1 MSQTRYDAQPRFR
14 RGQIFK
20 TPAGSEIALER
31 IHTHPTDADYV
42 DSVEFKVK
50 SIEYVDVVGPRAFF
64 YERPR
69 VGDKIKIYNQDLGAI
84 GWPRVRYQPT
94 INAASRVASKYKNKK
109 QVDKADGSGKTTVY
123 EYSKGQ
129 VDHRNREKAK
139 RIEKLKRQISSLRTK
154 VKSDLKS
161 VDPKTKLTALAV
173 ALMDETC
180 ERVGNDESVK
190 ERGHFGITT
199 LQAKH
204 VKINGSTATLSYKGK
219 SGVSHKK
226 TVSDAAVVKALKE
239 ALEGK
244 SGSDT
249 ILCEGDDCNVRAS
262 DVNDYLKEY
271 DITAKDIRGFRAND
285 EMVRQLEKHRKGKL
299 PEDKKERE
307 DKLKEEFEKALE
319 ATAEVV
325 GHEPSTLKNQYLVP
339 KMEDQYKD
347 DGTVMKKW
355 DKTAKNV
362 PTNPALWDKVIS
374 LTKGDTKSISHNGET
389 VEGPNNG
396 TGFQKYP
403 TAYANGW
410 ASKVYGDLGGGW
422 KEEEEET
429 KDKKAFDETEHPCMS
444 GGDCQCGGNCGCAKK
459 RLEEQNKPFR
469 HTYKTAAGDHTL
481 PKLPYAY
488 DALEPWLSEE
498 TLKLHHDKHHKGYV
512 DGLNSAEEMLKAAK
526 EKDDYHMIRQINEDI
541 AFHWGGH
548 YLHTV
553 YWECLGKGVEASDS
567 LKAEIN
573 ESFGSWK
580 SFREQFQK
588 TAESVQG
595 SGWAV
600 LTWNKSLGMQIAGVK
615 NHEHRVLWN
624 SNVIFPF
631 DVWEHA
637 YYVDHRND
645 RTSHFESVFDNCVN
659 WSEIEKRLQ
668 HAKQPQRL
676 ASVQTIADRFARGKA
691 KKDVGHG
698 GLDEWFSGHGGAKG
712 KGENATW
719 GDWVSIS
726 PVTKTLPS
734 GKKVEKGD
742 IVGDCGISSD
752 PDWKEETKG
761 GKNPLKCMPRSKAY
775 GIPKKER
782 AEKAKAKQKA
792 EKSTPN
798 TKKPTHTPT
807 FDKKKKKAALKPED
821 VHHLADKLNIPWDND
836 PDFLEWTKSVTGK
849 KHLDDLNQ
857 NELKSVM
864 TALNEKKA
872 FLQFTVTPAE
882 MDLEADLAL
891 FDELVDEMRSE
902 GWVRLSHV
910 ITQEDPTYRVASRWL
925 TANQQAFDNFQTAIE
940 SIQRMQRSDNFIP
953 YPQGSFRL
961 RELNQAWIS
970 LVQDGMKVCNRLME
984 ERVIPKRLNKGF
996 EMAYRIF
1003 STARKFPAYTR
1014 RRGFDPVKFGAW
1026 WKKTEKRCELV
1037 VRGWNEWD
1045 EKSAGGESLFDL
1057 GSFTVH
1063 NIIGASGDDLE
1074 GFKTSLERAERLI
1087 RSNSNTVPGFNKV
1100 LYGEVFFVPQL
1111 TKGHTIAWYD
1121 ITKDKVYVRKNKA
1134 KWGADEVHS
1143 IIHELSHRYYRKFA
1157 DDDAKGNWNAHH
1169 WRVGRRTPEVPD
1181 LVVGDPLPIRVKGAP
1196 RGWRP
1201 KVWKVERGMYIYMMP
1216 GAEKIFET
1224 HANTDWVDPEEAK
1237 AFLDE
1242 HMSRLVGSIPIFEMN
1257 QFRGKTDNNLTV
1269 YPTVYSSTNAEEH
1282 FCDALALNCMG
1293 SLDPIHSVPF
1303 KDIWVQ
1309 GGDGK
1314 VEPKKKKFE
1323 LSQGMPSSQDLE
1335 QGLQGLSKLFKSRK
1349 SSIDRILERHSK
1361 T

>member
-1 MSQTRYDAQPRFR
+1 MSQTRYNANPRFR
-14 RGQIFK
+14 RGQVFR
-20 TPAGSEIALER
+20 TEAGSEIALER

-50 SIEYVDVVGPRAFF
+50 SIAPVDVSGPRAFF

-69 VGDKIKIYNQDLGAI
+69 VGDKIKIYNQDLGLI
-84 GWPRVRYQPT
+84 GWPRVRYEPT
-94 INAASRVASKYKNKK
+94 FHAASRVAAKYKNKK

-139 RIEKLKRQISSLRTK
+139 RIEKLKSQIGKLRSQL
-154 VKSDLKS
+154 KSDLKS
-161 VDPKTKLTALAV
+161 TDPRIRLTALAICI
-173 ALMDETC
+173 MDETC
-180 ERVGNDESVK
+180 ERVGNEESVK
-190 ERGHFGITT
+190 ERGHFGVTT

-204 VKINGSTATLSYKGK
+204 VKINGSTATLTYKGK
-219 SGVSHKK
+219 SGVDHKK
-226 TVSDAAVVKALKE
+226 TISDAATVKALKD
-239 ALEGK
+239 ALDGK

-249 ILCEGDDCNVRAS
+249 ILCEGDDCTVRAN
-262 DVNDYLKEY
+262 DVNDYLKKY
-271 DITAKDIRGFRAND
+271 NITAKDIRGFRAND

-410 ASKVYGDLGGGW
+410 ASKVYGDLGGEW
-422 KEEEEET
+422 KVEEEEES
-429 KDKKAFDETEHPCMS
+429 KPKSKKSAD
-444 GGDCQCGGNCGCAKK
+444 
-459 RLEEQNKPFR
+459 LFR

-573 ESFGSWK
+573 EAFGSWE

-668 HAKQPQRL
+668 HAKQPQKS
-676 ASVQTIADRFARGKA
+676 ASVQAIADRFARGKA

-836 PDFLEWTKSVTGK
+836 PDFLEWTKGVTGK
-849 KHLDDLNQ
+849 EHLDDLNQ
-857 NELKSVM
+857 SELKSVM
-864 TALNEKKA
+864 TALNERKA
-872 FLQFTVTPAE
+872 F
-882 MDLEADLAL
+882 
-891 FDELVDEMRSE
+891 
-902 GWVRLSHV
+902 WVRLSHV
-910 ITQEDPTYRVASRWL
+910 TTQEDPIHRVASRWI
-925 TANQQAFDNFQTAIE
+925 TAGARAFADFEKAIADL
-940 SIQRMQRSDNFIP
+940 QRMERGYFITLRHG
-953 YPQGSFRL
+953 GSVNL
-961 RELNQAWIS
+961 RELNLAWLS
-970 LVQDGMKVCNRLME
+970 LVQNGKVVADRLME
-984 ERVIPKRLNKGF
+984 ERVIPKKLEKGF
-996 EMAYRIF
+996 EMAYRLF
-1003 STARKFPAYTR
+1003 STARRMPSYTR
-1014 RRGFDPVKFGAW
+1014 RRGLDATKFMAW

-1037 VRGWNEWD
+1037 VRGWKEWD
-1045 EKSAGGESLFDL
+1045 EKSAGGEALFQL

-1063 NIIGASGDDLE
+1063 NVLGASGDELE
-1074 GFKTSLERAERLI
+1074 GFKTALAKAERLI
-1087 RSNSNTVPGFNKV
+1087 KSNANIAPGFSKV

-1111 TKGHTIAWYD
+1111 QQARTIAWYNPS
-1121 ITKDKVYVRKNKA
+1121 KDKVYVRKNRA
-1134 KWGADEVHS
+1134 QWGADEVHS
-1143 IIHELSHRYYRKFA
+1143 IIHELGHRYWKGADRQRKQI
-1157 DDDAKGNWNAHH
+1157 WNAHH
-1169 WRVGRRTPEVPD
+1169 RRVGMQRVEIPD
-1181 LVVGDPLPIRVKGAP
+1181 HEIGDTLPIRFRGAK

-1201 KVWKVERGMYIYMMP
+1201 TVSRVDGSNYYYYGPDGEREYSHSKRKINQLRGRNN
-1216 GAEKIFET
+1216 AEFT
-1224 HANTDWVDPEEAK
+1224 A
-1237 AFLDE
+1237 
-1242 HMSRLVGSIPIFEMN
+1242 
-1257 QFRGKTDNNLTV
+1257 
-1269 YPTVYSSTNAEEH
+1269 YPTTYSQTSAEEH
-1282 FCDALALNCMG
+1282 FCEAVAHNCMG
-1293 SLDPIHSVPF
+1293 NLSAGHQQRF
-1303 KDIWVQ
+1303 EDIWGSNKLTSLSHPELAQ
-1309 GGDGK
+1309 YFSNTK
-1314 VEPKKKKFE
+1314 VA
-1323 LSQGMPSSQDLE
+1323 
-1335 QGLQGLSKLFKSRK
+1335 SRWLNK
-1349 SSIDRILERHSK
+1349 P
-1361 T
+1361 

>member
-1 MSQTRYDAQPRFR
+1 MPSNMLKITEERTWQGGVVWEMDVSKDQFVHFTTFERARQIVDAGKLMMNPPYAKFGGDAVYAVSAVWGDSVIGTQTTHIKGKNIVAIVFQTNTKPKYGFVEEVVWERDVILRNPKIVTKNKGLSLIRGANSVTGDDMVRYASKTRYDANPRFR

-20 TPAGSEIALER
+20 TEAGSELALDR
-31 IHTHPTDADYV
+31 IHTHPADADYV
-42 DSVEFKVK
+42 DWVEFKIK
-50 SIEYVDVVGPRAFF
+50 SIAPVDSGPRAFF
-64 YERPR
+64 YERPKT
-69 VGDKIKIYNQDLGAI
+69 GDKIKVYNQDLGLI

-94 INAASRVASKYKNKK
+94 INAASRVAAKYKNKK

-226 TVSDAAVVKALKE
+226 TVSDAATVKALKE
-239 ALEGK
+239 AIEGK

-249 ILCEGDDCNVRAS
+249 ILCEGDDCTVRAS

-339 KMEDQYKD
+339 KMEDQYKG

-374 LTKGDTKSISHNGET
+374 LTKGETKSISHNGET
-389 VEGPNNG
+389 VKGPNNG

-422 KEEEEET
+422 KEEEET
-429 KDKKAFDETEHPCMS
+429 K
-444 GGDCQCGGNCGCAKK
+444 
-459 RLEEQNKPFR
+459 
-469 HTYKTAAGDHTL
+469 
-481 PKLPYAY
+481 
-488 DALEPWLSEE
+488 
-498 TLKLHHDKHHKGYV
+498 
-512 DGLNSAEEMLKAAK
+512 
-526 EKDDYHMIRQINEDI
+526 
-541 AFHWGGH
+541 
-548 YLHTV
+548 
-553 YWECLGKGVEASDS
+553 EASI
-567 LKAEIN
+567 EN
-573 ESFGSWK
+573 
-580 SFREQFQK
+580 
-588 TAESVQG
+588 
-595 SGWAV
+595 V
-600 LTWNKSLGMQIAGVK
+600 L
-615 NHEHRVLWN
+615 ERV
-624 SNVIFPF
+624 
-631 DVWEHA
+631 
-637 YYVDHRND
+637 
-645 RTSHFESVFDNCVN
+645 
-659 WSEIEKRLQ
+659 
-668 HAKQPQRL
+668 
-676 ASVQTIADRFARGKA
+676 ARGKA

-782 AEKAKAKQKA
+782 AQKAKAKQKA

-798 TKKPTHTPT
+798 SKKPTHTPT
-807 FDKKKKKAALKPED
+807 FDKNA
-821 VHHLADKLNIPWDND
+821 H
-836 PDFLEWTKSVTGK
+836 
-849 KHLDDLNQ
+849 
-857 NELKSVM
+857 
-864 TALNEKKA
+864 
-872 FLQFTVTPAE
+872 
-882 MDLEADLAL
+882 
-891 FDELVDEMRSE
+891 
-902 GWVRLSHV
+902 WVRLANV
-910 ITQEDPTYRVASRWL
+910 VEDNQPSQIRVAARWVEAS
-925 TANQQAFDNFQTAIE
+925 TAAFADFEKAIADLQRMARDNFVT
-940 SIQRMQRSDNFIP
+940 RLNGGP
-953 YPQGSFRL
+953 VNL
-961 RELNQAWIS
+961 RELNLAWLS
-970 LVQDGMKVCNRLME
+970 LVKNGQKVCDRLME
-984 ERVIPKRLNKGF
+984 ERVIPKKLNKGF
-996 EMAYRIF
+996 EMAYRLF
-1003 STARKFPAYTR
+1003 STARKMPAYTR
-1014 RRGFDPVKFGAW
+1014 RRGLDPIKFAAW

-1045 EKSAGGESLFDL
+1045 EKSAGGEALFNL

-1063 NIIGASGDDLE
+1063 NILGASGDDLE
-1074 GFKTSLERAERLI
+1074 GFKTSLGKAERLI
-1087 RSNSNTVPGFNKV
+1087 RSNSNIVPNFNKV

-1121 ITKDKVYVRKNKA
+1121 WSKDKVYVRKNKA
-1134 KWGADEVHS
+1134 SWGADEVHS
-1143 IIHELSHRYYRKFA
+1143 IIHELGHRYYRKFA
-1157 DDDAKGNWNAHH
+1157 DKDAKSQWLRHH

-1181 LVVGDPLPIRVKGAP
+1181 LVEGEELPIRVKGAP

-1201 KVWKVERGMYIYMMP
+1201 KVWKVEHGMYLYLMP
-1216 GAEKIFET
+1216 GAEKEFET
-1224 HANTDWVDPEEAK
+1224 IAQRFPDPEEGKAYIAK
-1237 AFLDE
+1237 N
-1242 HMSRLVGSIPIFEMN
+1242 MKRLVGHYPITEIN
-1257 QFRGKTDNNLTV
+1257 AFRGETDSNLTV
-1269 YPTVYSSTNAEEH
+1269 YPTVYSKKSEEEH

-1293 SLDPIHSVPF
+1293 ALDSIHSEPF
-1303 KDIWVQ
+1303 EDIWVR

-1314 VEPKKKKFE
+1314 AKPKKTRR
-1323 LSQGMPSSQDLE
+1323 
-1335 QGLQGLSKLFKSRK
+1335 SRK
-1349 SSIDRILERHSK
+1349 SSISRVLERHSK